1 MMASTSNSM
10 DMTKPI
16 VVETNEESY
25 QCFLQIRSLDIH
37 KYHRHRQQLPG
48 IHIRDTAKHPSPE
61 ILFEQCFEYIAQSE
75 CRAAIDTVVQGF
87 LGMQDTHAPFAITRN
102 QRSLDSS
109 LRLPR
114 RPCADASLDRRLSE
128 SEFHR
133 RSFLYILLTKA
144 NIRLIF
150 QSRIS
155 VMMIFRTNLSN
166 SLCKP
171 YS

>member
-1 MMASTSNSM
+1 MKKVINAFYKSAALTFTCAIVIDNNFRAST
-10 DMTKPI
+10 
-16 VVETNEESY
+16 
-25 QCFLQIRSLDIH
+25 FL
-37 KYHRHRQQLPG
+37 G
-48 IHIRDTAKHPSPE
+48 TANHPSPVV
-61 ILFEQCFEYIAQSE
+61 LFEQCFEYIAQSE

-87 LGMQDTHAPFAITRN
+87 LGMQDSHAPFAITRN

-114 RPCADASLDRRLSE
+114 RPCADASLDRRFSE

-155 VMMIFRTNLSN
+155 A
-166 SLCKP
+166 
-171 YS
+171 